1 MLKPWVGV
9 MVEMSWV
16 RERYFVGEGFEDGG
30 FAGVVESQHQDT
42 QLLFFVL
49 AQVAQNADQ
58 TSCLACH

>member
-1 MLKPWVGV
+1 